1 MQLTLSDDVLALCSS
16 KSKKAMLSALK
27 SSSLFGTHC
36 NGAGLRNAEK
46 HVMRA
51 HGDSKDV
58 QPNYAV

>member
-1 MQLTLSDDVLALCSS
+1 
-16 KSKKAMLSALK
+16 MLSALK
-27 SSSLFGTHC
+27 SSSLLGTHC

-51 HGDSKDV
+51 HRDSKDV